1 MILKYLLC
9 IILVLSA
16 GGNLFSQGNIRTNV
30 DAAGSLIDESLIQ
43 LNNKLLILGK
53 DNLYGIMI
61 DDNESGEYIL
71 DNIKRKFPEY
81 RIVFRENSDSIKYRI
96 IFKNPIITTRY
107 KKIFTDNILGTKKV
121 QREVAVS
128 YDADVIDNSNS
139 SVIYNLNFNKK
150 FKDDFNLENL
160 NYIENQRYK
169 FSRSSLPDEN
179 NTDKILFP
187 SLIIGASA
195 AAIILFFVIR
205 SK

>member
-1 MILKYLLC
+1 MTLKYLLC
-9 IILVLSA
+9 IILILSA
-16 GGNLFSQGNIRTNV
+16 GGILFSQGNVSTNV
-30 DAAGSLIDESLIQ
+30 DAAGSLVDESLIP

-53 DNLYGIMI
+53 DNLYSIMI
-61 DDNESGEYIL
+61 DDNEAGEYIL
-71 DNIKRKFPEY
+71 DNIKRKFADY

-121 QREVAVS
+121 EREVAVS
-128 YDADVIDNSNS
+128 YDADVIDNTNS

-179 NTDKILFP
+179 NADKILFP